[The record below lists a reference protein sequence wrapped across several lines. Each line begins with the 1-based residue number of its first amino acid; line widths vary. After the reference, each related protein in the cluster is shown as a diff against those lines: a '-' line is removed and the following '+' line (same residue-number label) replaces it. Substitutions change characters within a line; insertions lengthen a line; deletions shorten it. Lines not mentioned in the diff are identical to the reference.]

1 MTKDLKHPETTEYR
15 LPDSDPKACLA
26 MDPRRFETLVAIMGA
41 LRSESGCP
49 WDKAQTHVSLARYLL
64 EECYEVLDAIEG
76 EDRDNLIEELGD
88 VLFQVAFHA
97 QLGRESE
104 SFDIGDVL
112 SRINRK
118 MIHRHPHVFGDARAE
133 AVDWEALK
141 RDEKQT
147 ATLSEE
153 IDRIP
158 RTFTALMQAEKLLA
172 KAGKAGFDWQDP
184 APALAKVRE
193 ESAEVAEAL
202 SSGDRVHLEEE
213 LGDLLLAAV
222 NVARLCG
229 FQPELVLRKSNAKF
243 AGRLKE
249 MEASAAR
256 QEKQLDE
263 YATAQLEALWQS
275 IKAKGGDPEQ

>member
-26 MDPRRFETLVAIMGA
+26 MNPRRFETLVAIMGA

-118 MIHRHPHVFGDARAE
+118 MIHRHPSRGCRLGGAQAGRKANGDAVGRNRPHPPDLHGAD
-133 AVDWEALK
+133 AG
-141 RDEKQT
+141 
-147 ATLSEE
+147 
-153 IDRIP
+153 
-158 RTFTALMQAEKLLA
+158 
-172 KAGKAGFDWQDP
+172 GKAFGQ
-184 APALAKVRE
+184 
-193 ESAEVAEAL
+193 
-202 SSGDRVHLEEE
+202 
-213 LGDLLLAAV
+213 
-222 NVARLCG
+222 
-229 FQPELVLRKSNAKF
+229 
-243 AGRLKE
+243 GR
-249 MEASAAR
+249 
-256 QEKQLDE
+256 Q
-263 YATAQLEALWQS
+263 
-275 IKAKGGDPEQ
+275 GGL